1 MEGQHNSV
9 RPYSISLIAMG
20 EDEEREEN
28 KEVQQGKNKS

>member
-9 RPYSISLIAMG
+9 RPYRAMG